1 MKRFAL
7 AIVALA
13 VVGFTAT
20 TALAGG
26 HGSHDK
32 NDKRGGKA
40 NIQLAVHNGAGVPIL
55 DVKHGH
61 RGHQDRHGYHRDRNH
76 HGHHGY
82 HDYRP
87 YRPRPVVVVP
97 YAGYPTVV
105 VPRIYPPYPYYG
117 PQYNFQYHGR
127 GVSVGIGF

>member
-32 NDKRGGKA
+32 NGKGGGKA

-61 RGHQDRHGYHRDRNH
+61 RNH

-105 VPRIYPPYPYYG
+105 VPRVYPPYPYYG
-117 PQYNFQYHGR
+117 SQYNFQYHGR